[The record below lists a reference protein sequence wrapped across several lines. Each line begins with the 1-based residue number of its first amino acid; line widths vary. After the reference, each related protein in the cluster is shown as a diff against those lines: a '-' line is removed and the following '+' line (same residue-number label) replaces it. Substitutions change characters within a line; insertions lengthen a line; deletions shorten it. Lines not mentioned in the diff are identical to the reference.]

1 MPAVLLQLARHK
13 SISTTMKFYVS
24 IRSDEVAAGLWAQHE
39 SEYQKGGLGTVLGTS
54 GHVEDQGHEKR
65 A

>member
-24 IRSDEVAAGLWAQHE
+24 IRSDEVATGLWAQHE
-39 SEYQKGGLGTVLGTS
+39 SEYQKDGLGTVLGTS
-54 GHVEDQGHEKR
+54 GQVEDQRNEQG